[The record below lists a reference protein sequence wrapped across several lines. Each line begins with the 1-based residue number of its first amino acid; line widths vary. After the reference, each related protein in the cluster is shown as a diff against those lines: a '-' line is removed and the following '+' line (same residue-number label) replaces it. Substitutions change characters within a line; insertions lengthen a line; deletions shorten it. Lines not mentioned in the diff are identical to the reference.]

1 MATKLTGRL
10 PDLRQPVSI
19 LPLVVFR
26 VLFAML
32 MLASTIRFVANGWV
46 EAFYLKPEFHFTYY
60 GFSWVKPLPGV
71 GLYLVFGLVA
81 LAALFIALGFM
92 YRAAIIAFFLL
103 FTYTELLD
111 KTYYLNH
118 YYFISLL
125 SFLLIFLPLHRSG
138 SLDSWLWPALKTG
151 VVPRW
156 TIFAIRVQLGLVYV
170 FAGIAKLN
178 GDWLFQAMPLKL
190 WLAAQTGFPFIG
202 FLFDH
207 TWFAYLMSW
216 SGAIYDLTI
225 PFFLLWR
232 KTRPAAY
239 LTVIG
244 FHLMTAKL
252 FPIGMFPWIMIA
264 CTTIFFSE
272 QDYQAAITFIRTIFH
287 RLSVR
292 VDHTLPGR
300 LLPMKLTFAS
310 GVEASAG
317 LSPISPTKISTL
329 SLSTATTS
337 ASNRPSNSPNNN
349 HHSPQPSRTERLI
362 LILLSLFFILQILI
376 PLRHWLYPGSV
387 LWTEEGFRFSWRVML
402 VEKTGFTLFLVRD
415 PNTGQE
421 WTVYPRDYLTYQQ
434 EKQMSFQPDMI
445 LEFAH
450 YLERRLAGPN
460 QSDLEIRAE
469 AYVSFNGR
477 SSRLLID
484 PTVDLSQQ
492 QNSLLPKRWILPI
505 E

>member
-1 MATKLTGRL
+1 
-10 PDLRQPVSI
+10 
-19 LPLVVFR
+19 
-26 VLFAML
+26 
-32 MLASTIRFVANGWV
+32 
-46 EAFYLKPEFHFTYY
+46 
-60 GFSWVKPLPGV
+60 
-71 GLYLVFGLVA
+71 
-81 LAALFIALGFM
+81 
-92 YRAAIIAFFLL
+92 
-103 FTYTELLD
+103 
-111 KTYYLNH
+111 
-118 YYFISLL
+118 
-125 SFLLIFLPLHRSG
+125 
-138 SLDSWLWPALKTG
+138 
-151 VVPRW
+151 
-156 TIFAIRVQLGLVYV
+156 
-170 FAGIAKLN
+170 
-178 GDWLFQAMPLKL
+178 
-190 WLAAQTGFPFIG
+190 
-202 FLFDH
+202 
-207 TWFAYLMSW
+207 
-216 SGAIYDLTI
+216 
-225 PFFLLWR
+225 
-232 KTRPAAY
+232 
-239 LTVIG
+239 
-244 FHLMTAKL
+244 
-252 FPIGMFPWIMIA
+252 MIA
-264 CTTIFFSE
+264 CTAIFFSE

-292 VDHTLPGR
+292 VDHPLPGR
-300 LLPMKLTFAS
+300 FLPMKLTFAS

-402 VEKTGFTLFLVRD
+402 VEKTGFTLFHVRD

-450 YLERRLAGPN
+450 YLEKRLAGPH
-460 QSDLEIRAE
+460 QSELEIRAE

-484 PTVDLSQQ
+484 PSVDLTQQ
-492 QNSLLPKRWILPI
+492 QNNLLPKSWILPI